1 MAGQRDVPDTGQKFG
16 ASTGPLVWETFR
28 SKVEIFNTTKDAAG
42 KYAPPGYSA
51 TAQDLGYNT
60 PPTYVYATKSVPACP
75 GQVSPASPA
84 WINLDETT
92 EIALA
97 QMFAGGPA
105 IQDSANTSPQLVR
118 YAVKANHV
126 EYEYVAD
133 PKNQYFI
140 PRNVTTAAANNKT
153 AYTKSPPVAPAPPF
167 ISFKPGT
174 VEIKSAWRPLNKND
188 QPARFHVQ
196 TVRFYENKGLNNLPC
211 YFEQR
216 WGLIA
221 LHIIQKTPSAPAFIY
236 ATFEQTDNI
245 RQPNGTSVEDA
256 DGNVIQPIPGAAA
269 TTPALAYK
277 DLPTAPKVT
286 ATGPFCTPQNNLFFK
301 DNPNASGLT
310 GGGAICVNQ
319 RYEPI
324 PPDVIA
330 VNKAAHQAI
339 AGYNT
344 TNGVASSPW
353 PYYKLVSVQASP
365 FDISAISPSN
375 SIHGPAVFYQANIM
389 VETNYT
395 LQQFQ
400 GRMSSNGAP
409 TALGGPP
416 PPNVVTPGPTP
427 PAVVG
432 VNMGGCMGCHGNAQV
447 GKGTDFSFILAG
459 GYTISPEIPS
469 SLGDAALRTKYLNLF
484 RH

>member
-1 MAGQRDVPDTGQKFG
+1 M
-16 ASTGPLVWETFR
+16 
-28 SKVEIFNTTKDAAG
+28 
-42 KYAPPGYSA
+42 
-51 TAQDLGYNT
+51 
-60 PPTYVYATKSVPACP
+60 
-75 GQVSPASPA
+75 
-84 WINLDETT
+84 
-92 EIALA
+92 
-97 QMFAGGPA
+97 
-105 IQDSANTSPQLVR
+105 
-118 YAVKANHV
+118 
-126 EYEYVAD
+126 
-133 PKNQYFI
+133 
-140 PRNVTTAAANNKT
+140 TAAANNKT
-153 AYTKSPPVAPAPPF
+153 AYTKSPPVAPTPPF

-196 TVRFYENKGLNNLPC
+196 TVRFYEKKGPNNQPC
-211 YFEQR
+211 YFEQQ

-277 DLPTAPKVT
+277 DSPTAPKVT
-286 ATGPFCTPQNNLFFK
+286 ATGPFCTPQNNLYFK
-301 DNPNASGLT
+301 DNPNDSGLT

-375 SIHGPAVFYQANIM
+375 SIHGPAVFYQANIV

-400 GRMSSNGAP
+400 GRISSTGAP
-409 TALGGPP
+409 TALGGLAAAQRRHAGANAARRRRCQHGWLHGMPRQRP
-416 PPNVVTPGPTP
+416 GRQRYGFQLHPGRGLHHQSRDTVCAGRCGIAHQVPQSVPSLRQGGVSMALTSFAAVQKFFNDFIAMNPGIDIADAQHHAFWNTTYDNFVNGNVPNVTDPTSGQPLAILNKVNGKYDGPSSNIVM
-427 PAVVG
+427 A
-432 VNMGGCMGCHGNAQV
+432 
-447 GKGTDFSFILAG
+447 LAG
-459 GYTISPEIPS
+459 TANSLFDPNNPAGIGQMPQGGPYMSTDQINELSDWITAGCPE
-469 SLGDAALRTKYLNLF
+469 
-484 RH
+484 

>member
-1 MAGQRDVPDTGQKFG
+1 
-16 ASTGPLVWETFR
+16 
-28 SKVEIFNTTKDAAG
+28 
-42 KYAPPGYSA
+42 
-51 TAQDLGYNT
+51 
-60 PPTYVYATKSVPACP
+60 
-75 GQVSPASPA
+75 
-84 WINLDETT
+84 
-92 EIALA
+92 
-97 QMFAGGPA
+97 
-105 IQDSANTSPQLVR
+105 
-118 YAVKANHV
+118 
-126 EYEYVAD
+126 
-133 PKNQYFI
+133 
-140 PRNVTTAAANNKT
+140 
-153 AYTKSPPVAPAPPF
+153 
-167 ISFKPGT
+167 
-174 VEIKSAWRPLNKND
+174 
-188 QPARFHVQ
+188 
-196 TVRFYENKGLNNLPC
+196 VRFYENKGLNNLPC

-277 DLPTAPKVT
+277 DSPTAPKVT

>member
-1 MAGQRDVPDTGQKFG
+1 
-16 ASTGPLVWETFR
+16 
-28 SKVEIFNTTKDAAG
+28 
-42 KYAPPGYSA
+42 
-51 TAQDLGYNT
+51 
-60 PPTYVYATKSVPACP
+60 
-75 GQVSPASPA
+75 
-84 WINLDETT
+84 
-92 EIALA
+92 
-97 QMFAGGPA
+97 MFAGGPA

-140 PRNVTTAAANNKT
+140 PRNATAAAAKNKT
-153 AYTKSPPVAPAPPF
+153 AYTKSPPVAPTPPF

-174 VEIKSAWRPLNKND
+174 VEIKSAWRPLNNDD

-196 TVRFYENKGLNNLPC
+196 TVRFYENKGPNNQPC
-211 YFEQR
+211 YFEQQ

-277 DLPTAPKVT
+277 DSPTAPKVT
-286 ATGPFCTPQNNLFFK
+286 ATGPFCTPQNNLYFK
-301 DNPNASGLT
+301 DNPNDAGLT

-339 AGYNT
+339 ASYNT
-344 TNGVASSPW
+344 ANGVASSPW

-375 SIHGPAVFYQANIM
+375 SIHGPAVFYQANIV

-400 GRMSSNGAP
+400 GRIVQHWRADRHGWPRRRLTWSRRDQRRPASSVSTWAAAWAA
-409 TALGGPP
+409 TATRRSAKALISASSW
-416 PPNVVTPGPTP
+416 PG
-427 PAVVG
+427 V
-432 VNMGGCMGCHGNAQV
+432 
-447 GKGTDFSFILAG
+447 
-459 GYTISPEIPS
+459 YTTSPETPS
-469 SLGDAALRTKYLNLF
+469 ALGDAALRTRYLNLF